1 MFHVMRVGVNA
12 FQMKAFM
19 CAIRY
24 PYYDFHE
31 AYFNKWISEFA
42 RKDFIEKLDD
52 LKNHH
57 QTVTLLI
64 KILRDVLREY
74 IFILDLTNWLCV
86 I

>member
-1 MFHVMRVGVNA
+1 MRVGINA

-24 PYYDFHE
+24 QYYDLHE
-31 AYFNKWISEFA
+31 TYFNKWISKFV
-42 RKDFIEKLDD
+42 RKDFIEKLQD

-64 KILRDVLREY
+64 KILRDVLAGY
-74 IFILDLTNWLCV
+74 SPITQFS
-86 I
+86 